1 MQSSQCIPLT
11 PRTLSES
18 LSSFAVVSA
27 AATSMDC
34 GFPGSPRN
42 GSLVGSGIRYQAQ
55 EEVAYQC
62 SPGFVLF
69 GPTKRQCLSNG
80 TWSGAIPECRNFSY
94 FHFAAVQCIIWLIN
108 FFFFLVEWWIF
119 VPLRFTM
126 LANAQPSFKL
136 WTSTYLFKVWLWSD
150 STLIYS
156 MHDGF
161 FIIIHHWFVIWQ
173 VKT

>member
-108 FFFFLVEWWIF
+108 FFFFSGIVNFCSTQIYKVGKCTTFLPTLDFYVFIQS
-119 VPLRFTM
+119 LTM
-126 LANAQPSFKL
+126 
-136 WTSTYLFKVWLWSD
+136 VR
-150 STLIYS
+150 
-156 MHDGF
+156 
-161 FIIIHHWFVIWQ
+161 
-173 VKT
+173 

>member
-18 LSSFAVVSA
+18 SSSFAVVSA

-108 FFFFLVEWWIF
+108 FSFFSGMVNFCSTQIYKVGKCTTFLPTLDFYVFIQS
-119 VPLRFTM
+119 LTM
-126 LANAQPSFKL
+126 
-136 WTSTYLFKVWLWSD
+136 VR
-150 STLIYS
+150 
-156 MHDGF
+156 
-161 FIIIHHWFVIWQ
+161 
-173 VKT
+173 